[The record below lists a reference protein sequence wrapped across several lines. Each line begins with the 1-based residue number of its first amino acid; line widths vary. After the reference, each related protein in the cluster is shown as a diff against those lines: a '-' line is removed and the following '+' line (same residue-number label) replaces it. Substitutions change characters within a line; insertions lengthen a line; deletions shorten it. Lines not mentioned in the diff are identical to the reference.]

1 MAAELSRQLCQ
12 PLPDSLVR
20 DDSTCCEIGFG
31 LKLCRKRGIRGK
43 VKNPIGAPGNHDRN
57 VTEK

>member
-1 MAAELSRQLCQ
+1 MAAELSRQLRQ

-20 DDSTCCEIGFG
+20 DDSTCCETDFG

-43 VKNPIGAPGNHDRN
+43 IKIQLVRQGTMTAM
-57 VTEK
+57 